1 MSKVKL
7 PVMDVT
13 ANGIDPELT
22 EEPDLQQISPSS
34 LLAHLGVRSLGQHV
48 YGYGPDTPNVRA
60 IFNAET
66 MLAYYDIGKNYYF
79 NRQEKFGVVIDYSES
94 VVSKRV
100 YIRGKEAN
108 SEKKFNT
115 RIEPPAPNETTGE
128 PDRQL
133 IPLMFQPQNIQ
144 WCNWTVEGINLS
156 MGNDT
161 KVKIKY
167 IPRGGDI
174 SNEITI
180 TLTNKPIV
188 AENQVSP
195 SEQVQYSFL
204 TENDYDTNGNI
215 KPEVLSE
222 IQAERE
228 AIKTR
233 RQLCES
239 Y

>member
-1 MSKVKL
+1 MSRVKL
-7 PVMDVT
+7 PVMDIT
-13 ANGIDPELT
+13 ANGIDPGLT

-48 YGYGPDTPNVRA
+48 RGYTPDTPNVRG

-94 VVSKRV
+94 VVTKKV

-115 RIEPPAPNETTGE
+115 RIEPPTPNEITGE

-133 IPLMFQPQNIQ
+133 IPKMFQPQNIQ

-161 KVKIKY
+161 KVKVKY
-167 IPRGGDI
+167 IPRGG
-174 SNEITI
+174 
-180 TLTNKPIV
+180 
-188 AENQVSP
+188 
-195 SEQVQYSFL
+195 
-204 TENDYDTNGNI
+204 
-215 KPEVLSE
+215 LS
-222 IQAERE
+222 
-228 AIKTR
+228 
-233 RQLCES
+233 
-239 Y
+239 